1 MAINLVEKYLQQVDE
16 LFKNESKRSLVTNQ
30 DYSFDG
36 ANSVRI
42 YKVGTAAM
50 NDYDRAGV
58 TAGSRYGKPETLTA
72 VTETYA
78 LPEDRSFS
86 FVIDRLDMDET
97 GAVLEAA
104 KCLARQQREVVIPEI
119 DAYTYGIMCTDAG
132 TKPDAVALTATNIYD
147 EICKASAALDDAEVP
162 ETNRVLVVSP
172 DTYRIMKKCKEIVLE
187 SDIGQNLR
195 LQGVVS
201 NLDGAAVQKVPA
213 NRLPAKFGFMLCHPL
228 ACTAPVKL
236 SSAVLHDN
244 PPGVSGWL
252 VEGRYNYGAFVTD
265 NKKKGKA

>member
-1 MAINLVEKYLQQVDE
+1 M
-16 LFKNESKRSLVTNQ
+16 
-30 DYSFDG
+30 
-36 ANSVRI
+36 
-42 YKVGTAAM
+42 
-50 NDYDRAGV
+50 
-58 TAGSRYGKPETLTA
+58 
-72 VTETYA
+72 
-78 LPEDRSFS
+78 
-86 FVIDRLDMDET
+86 
-97 GAVLEAA
+97 
-104 KCLARQQREVVIPEI
+104 
-119 DAYTYGIMCTDAG
+119 
-132 TKPDAVALTATNIYD
+132 
-147 EICKASAALDDAEVP
+147 P

-236 SSAVLHDN
+236 SSAVLHEN

-265 NKKKGKA
+265 NKKKGIYYQATT

>member
-1 MAINLVEKYLQQVDE
+1 M
-16 LFKNESKRSLVTNQ
+16 TNQ

-50 NDYDRAGV
+50 NDYDRAG
-58 TAGSRYGKPETLTA
+58 AKSGSRYGTPETLTA
-72 VTETYA
+72 ETETYT
-78 LPEDRSFS
+78 LPEDRSFT
-86 FVIDRLDMDET
+86 FVIDRLDMNET

-119 DAYTYGIMCTDAG
+119 DAYTYGVMCTNAG
-132 TKPDAVALTATNIYD
+132 TKPAAVALTADNIYD
-147 EICKASAALDDAEVP
+147 EICKASTALDNAEVP
-162 ETNRVLVVSP
+162 ETNRVLVVTP
-172 DTYRIMKKCKEIVLE
+172 ETYRIMKKCKEIVLDT
-187 SDIGQNLR
+187 DIGQNLR
-195 LQGVVS
+195 LQGVIS

-213 NRLPAKFGFMLCHPL
+213 NRLPSKFGFMLCHPL

-236 SSAVLHDN
+236 SSAQMHDN

-265 NKKKGKA
+265 NKKKGIYYQATT

>member
-1 MAINLVEKYLQQVDE
+1 
-16 LFKNESKRSLVTNQ
+16 
-30 DYSFDG
+30 
-36 ANSVRI
+36 
-42 YKVGTAAM
+42 
-50 NDYDRAGV
+50 
-58 TAGSRYGKPETLTA
+58 
-72 VTETYA
+72 
-78 LPEDRSFS
+78 
-86 FVIDRLDMDET
+86 
-97 GAVLEAA
+97 
-104 KCLARQQREVVIPEI
+104 
-119 DAYTYGIMCTDAG
+119 MCTDAG

-187 SDIGQNLR
+187 ADIGQNLR

-228 ACTAPVKL
+228 ACTAPV
-236 SSAVLHDN
+236 
-244 PPGVSGWL
+244 GVSGWL

-265 NKKKGKA
+265 NKKKGIYYQATT

>member
-50 NDYDRAGV
+50 NDYDRAG
-58 TAGSRYGKPETLTA
+58 AKSGSRYGTPETLTA
-72 VTETYA
+72 ETETYT
-78 LPEDRSFS
+78 LPEDRSFT
-86 FVIDRLDMDET
+86 FVIDRLDMNET

-119 DAYTYGIMCTDAG
+119 DAYTYGVMCTNAG
-132 TKPDAVALTATNIYD
+132 TKPAAVALTADNIYD
-147 EICKASAALDDAEVP
+147 EICKASTALDNAEVP
-162 ETNRVLVVSP
+162 ETNRVLVVTP
-172 DTYRIMKKCKEIVLE
+172 ETYRIMKKCKEIVLDT
-187 SDIGQNLR
+187 DIGQNLR
-195 LQGVVS
+195 LQGVIS

-213 NRLPAKFGFMLCHPL
+213 NRLPSKFGFMLCHPAGLHGPGEAVQCSDARQSPGRVWL
-228 ACTAPVKL
+228 AGGGPL
-236 SSAVLHDN
+236 
-244 PPGVSGWL
+244 
-252 VEGRYNYGAFVTD
+252 
-265 NKKKGKA
+265 